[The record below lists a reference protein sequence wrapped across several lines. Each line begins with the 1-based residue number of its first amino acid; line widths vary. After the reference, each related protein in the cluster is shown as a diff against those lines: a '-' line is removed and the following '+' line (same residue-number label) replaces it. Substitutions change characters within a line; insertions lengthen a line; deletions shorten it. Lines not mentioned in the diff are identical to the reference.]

1 MITSR
6 DEYNSPQCMFT
17 VPGMRVQ
24 KNTQTVM
31 GPVDAWIART
41 HDLMATQG
49 GRSGTLDPSQPAH
62 TGWCIDLVVSHPNRV
77 TRIRHTV
84 RVRADM
90 DSVGFEPT
98 ASSLQRRHSAA
109 EL

>member
-1 MITSR
+1 
-6 DEYNSPQCMFT
+6 MFT

-49 GRSGTLDPSQPAH
+49 GRTGTLDPSQPAF
-62 TGWCIDLVVSHPNRV
+62 TGWCIDLVVSHLNRV
-77 TRIRHTV
+77 TRIRDTV
-84 RVRADM
+84 WVWADM

>member
-1 MITSR
+1 MCL
-6 DEYNSPQCMFT
+6 ECMFT
-17 VPGMRVQ
+17 VPGEATMASNVL
-24 KNTQTVM
+24 

-41 HDLMATQG
+41 HDIITHRG
-49 GRSGTLDPSQPAH
+49 GTSVCSTLPIHAYA
-62 TGWCIDLVVSHPNRV
+62 GRCIGFCVLHPYAV
-77 TRIRHTV
+77 TRIRGTV
-84 RVRADM
+84 RGCATM

>member
-1 MITSR
+1 MMCL
-6 DEYNSPQCMFT
+6 ECMFT
-17 VPGMRVQ
+17 VPGELLRRVVR
-24 KNTQTVM
+24 TVV

-41 HDLMATQG
+41 HDLITRRG
-49 GRSGTLDPSQPAH
+49 GRAGVFDPSHPRSRGTVHRFLRITPQRRLPYKAH
-62 TGWCIDLVVSHPNRV
+62 GSEC
-77 TRIRHTV
+77 
-84 RVRADM
+84 AAM